1 MSPVAF
7 NPRRGKI
14 KPIATIERELIRDEQ
29 PLRGAT
35 IVWICPECF
44 DPYDARPPGG
54 LCLNAGHAQVRVF
67 RARVHSI
74 RARRG
79 APVVALRSHHA

>member
-1 MSPVAF
+1 M
-7 NPRRGKI
+7 

-54 LCLNAGHAQVRVF
+54 MCLNAGHAPVRVF

-79 APVVALRSHHA
+79 AQVVALRSQRA